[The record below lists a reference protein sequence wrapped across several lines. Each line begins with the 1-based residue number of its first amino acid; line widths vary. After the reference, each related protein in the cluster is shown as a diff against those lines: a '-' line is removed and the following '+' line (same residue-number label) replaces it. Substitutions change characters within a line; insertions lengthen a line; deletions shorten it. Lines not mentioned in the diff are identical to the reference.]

1 MMPVQNR
8 TAGLFSHRRQLRR
21 YSFLLWVHRIR
32 SKRIRPYLRP
42 RWVIQRVQRAPLPQ
56 KILVLYNNLLQ
67 QNMLRP
73 SRKETKSA
81 GRKKQCATKDIA
93 KSTKTKSA
101 AQASLLPGPQ
111 RGNSRGRPDLQSNP
125 QRRDSGAQTGLSC
138 GQQR

>member
-1 MMPVQNR
+1 MPVQNR
-8 TAGLFSHRRQLRR
+8 TALFSHRRQLRR

-32 SKRIRPYLRP
+32 SKRIWPYLRP
-42 RWVIQRVQRAPLPQ
+42 RWALQRVQRAPLPQ

-93 KSTKTKSA
+93 KSTKTRERR
-101 AQASLLPGPQ
+101 ASE
-111 RGNSRGRPDLQSNP
+111 SITRPTE
-125 QRRDSGAQTGLSC
+125 RKF
-138 GQQR
+138 